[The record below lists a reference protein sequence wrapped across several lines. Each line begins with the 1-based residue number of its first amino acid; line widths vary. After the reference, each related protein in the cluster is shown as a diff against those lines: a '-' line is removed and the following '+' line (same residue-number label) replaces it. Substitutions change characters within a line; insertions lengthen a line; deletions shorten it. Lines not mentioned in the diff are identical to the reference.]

1 MCRLFCVAVLAC
13 ILAACETLPREG
25 PDDAAVQ
32 HQATAFLPKGTHK
45 PVLNYALVD
54 ISHSVL
60 RYIANHSHG
69 SIYESFG
76 GGRGPAPEIRVGVGD
91 VVQVSLFESD
101 SGGLFI
107 PRDAG
112 SRPGNFVTLPKQIV
126 DRTGFISVPYAGQV
140 RASGRSLP
148 HIQRTIESR
157 LINKAIEP
165 KAIVELVEQNSSEV
179 TVVGD
184 VNQPTRIKINAAG
197 DRVLDVIAKGGGLKY
212 PPYESYVTLHRRNQ
226 QATIYFDALAKTP
239 KENIYVAPGD
249 TVYVYRDPR
258 EFIVYGASGQTDLT
272 GNSRKFAFESFSVS
286 LMDAIARAG
295 GLADRRAD
303 PRQVFIYRIEPRQTL
318 IDIGVDT
325 SKFAEEQKYIP
336 TIYRANLRDPSG
348 FFYARIFQVRDNDLI
363 YVANSDSVELVKFLE
378 LIQQVTTTAQGIGD
392 AKISLDNA
400 F

>member
-1 MCRLFCVAVLAC
+1 M
-13 ILAACETLPREG
+13 
-25 PDDAAVQ
+25 VQ
-32 HQATAFLPKGTHK
+32 NRATAFLPKRTNE
-45 PVLNYALVD
+45 PVLEYVLVD
-54 ISHSVL
+54 ISHTVL
-60 RYIANHSHG
+60 RYVSNRSDG

-101 SGGLFI
+101 TGGLFI

-148 HIQRTIESR
+148 QIQKTIESR
-157 LINKAIEP
+157 LIDKAIEP
-165 KAIVELVEQNSSEV
+165 RAIVELVEQNSSEV

-212 PPYESYVTLHRRNQ
+212 PPYESYVTVHRRSQ
-226 QATIYFDALAKTP
+226 KATIYFDALAKTP
-239 KENIYVAPGD
+239 IENIYVSPGD

-258 EFIVYGASGQTDLT
+258 EFIVYGASGQTDLV

-286 LMDAIARAG
+286 LMDAVARAG
-295 GLADRRAD
+295 GLADQRAD
-303 PRQVFIYRIEPRQTL
+303 PRQVFIYRIEPRQML
-318 IDIGVDT
+318 IDIGVDV
-325 SKFAEEQKYIP
+325 SEFSEEQKRIP
-336 TIYRANLRDPSG
+336 TIYRANFRDPSS
-348 FFYARIFQVRDNDLI
+348 FFYARTFQIRDNDLVYI
-363 YVANSDSVELVKFLE
+363 SNADSVELVKFLG
-378 LIQQVTTTAQGIGD
+378 LIQEVTTTVEGIGD
-392 AKISLDNA
+392 AKTSLDTA